1 MKVIEVLFKG
11 KNKKSFINVDVKT
24 DKVERFELKYND
36 ISDEMAIKLA
46 NGMQNDMKSR
56 KGHSRSRVKNNNK
69 ECRVPGLYGCNRYKS
84 NVNNRERSFS

>member
-24 DKVERFELKYND
+24 DKVERFEMKYND

-46 NGMQNDMKSR
+46 NGMQNDMGSK
-56 KGHSRSRVKNNNK
+56 KGHSRSRIKNNSK